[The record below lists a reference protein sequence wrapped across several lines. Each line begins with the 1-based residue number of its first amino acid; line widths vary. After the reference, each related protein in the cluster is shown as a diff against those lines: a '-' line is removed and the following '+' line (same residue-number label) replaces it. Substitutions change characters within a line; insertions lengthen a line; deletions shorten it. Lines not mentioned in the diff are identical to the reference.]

1 MTYPSNDLVQI
12 ALIARLKASNSIVVA
27 VTADEVR
34 EDQWQ
39 GTAFIY
45 PNIRVQI
52 KDNRPDRGA
61 DCNKA
66 TVDVSFLVH
75 TEDDTSRH
83 ADRIAGIINVVL
95 HDISFLQSGL
105 RFTLHTTNLVPAI
118 RSDTRTWTA
127 EVRMS
132 GTVSG

>member
-1 MTYPSNDLVQI
+1 MTYPSNDLVQT
-12 ALIARLKASNSIVVA
+12 ALIARLKANASIITA

-39 GTAFIY
+39 GTDFVY
-45 PNIRVQI
+45 PNIRVHI
-52 KDNRPDRGA
+52 ISNVPDRGA

-66 TVDVSFLVH
+66 TVDVSFLVF

-83 ADRIAGIINVVL
+83 ADRIAGIINTVL
-95 HDISFLQSGL
+95 HDVNFLQSGL

-118 RSDTRTWTA
+118 RSDTRTWMA
-127 EVRMS
+127 EAKMS